1 MVKKT
6 NTVKKSDLKYWFL
19 STIKLILWWNTYEAN
34 KVFYIDEKIALE
46 LKSSIFYKK
55 WSIKE
60 VKNEAN

>member
-6 NTVKKSDLKYWFL
+6 KIVEKSDLKYWFL
-19 STIKLILWWNTYEAN
+19 STIKLVLWWNTYQAN
-34 KVFYIDEKIALE
+34 EVFYIDEKMALE

-60 VKNEAN
+60 AN